1 MPYSWQEKC
10 MNRKYRKS
18 GNSKLI
24 LFMLG
29 FLSAAAAAGAQ
40 NGEPIRASYER
51 NFVRANLATKAGIL
65 RDAATDE
72 RAAEFIG
79 PLYEFALNFA
89 LQNAEMLRDD
99 PDMIALTVLASRGA
113 GVSGHHPSVDTLW
126 KVFSAYRDSLTRVEV
141 LGALALLG
149 KGNGELVENLNQFL
163 ANQNNLY
170 RSGMTPDYPTL
181 SACISTLSVLGDGS
195 SFPVLFSAMIA
206 GYPDSITQEASRAL
220 SSIEGDYK
228 QYLIEVIRKN
238 PPAEKLTA
246 FREGNYNKKFT
257 DSERGEV
264 AQTALEVSLDLFPGS
279 PEGETAVS
287 NLRYASVQVLTELK
301 WTRATSLAIK
311 HYYRVQKDYA
321 NGLASKV
328 QYSEAIT
335 CLGAMG
341 SSEAAQVL
349 ALQLGFINSQ
359 MERINEFDEVLTLAI
374 VKALGEIG
382 DKIAFDYLLYIA
394 YLTYPESIQIAA
406 REALNRLKW

>member
-1 MPYSWQEKC
+1 
-10 MNRKYRKS
+10 MNRRNR
-18 GNSKLI
+18 NSHTRWCV
-24 LFMLG
+24 LG
-29 FLSAAAAAGAQ
+29 FLLAVSPVLAQ
-40 NGEPIRASYER
+40 EGEPIRASYER
-51 NFVRANLATKAGIL
+51 NFIRANLATKAGIL

-79 PLYEFALNFA
+79 PLYEFALNFV

-113 GVSGHHPSVDTLW
+113 GAAGYRASVDTLW
-126 KVFSAYRDSLTRVEV
+126 KVFLAYRDSLTRVEV

-170 RSGMTPDYPTL
+170 RSGISPDYPAL
-181 SACISTLSVLGDGS
+181 SACISALAKLGDGS
-195 SFPVLFSAMIA
+195 SVPVLFSAMIA
-206 GYPDSITQEASRAL
+206 GYPASITQDASEALA
-220 SSIEGDYK
+220 SIEGDYK

-246 FREGNYNKKFT
+246 FREGSYHKKFT
-257 DSERGEV
+257 DSERGEL
-264 AQTALEVSLDLFPGS
+264 AEAALEVSLDLFPDS
-279 PEGETAVS
+279 PEGETAIS
-287 NLRYASVQVLTELK
+287 NLRYASVQLLTELK
-301 WTRATSLAIK
+301 WTKAVNLAIK

-321 NGLASKV
+321 NGLASKA
-328 QYSEAIT
+328 QFSEAIA
-335 CLGAMG
+335 CLGAME

-382 DKIAFDYLLYIA
+382 DKIAFDYLLYIS

-406 REALNRLKW
+406 KEALNRLKW

>member
-1 MPYSWQEKC
+1 
-10 MNRKYRKS
+10 
-18 GNSKLI
+18 
-24 LFMLG
+24 LG
-29 FLSAAAAAGAQ
+29 FLFAASPAPAQ
-40 NGEPIRASYER
+40 DGEPIRASYER
-51 NFVRANLATKAGIL
+51 NFIRANLSTKAGIL

-89 LQNAEMLRDD
+89 LRNAEILRDD

-113 GVSGHHPSVDTLW
+113 GASGHRASVETLW
-126 KVFSAYRDSLTRVEV
+126 KVFLAYRDSLTRVEV
-141 LGALALLG
+141 LNALALLG
-149 KGNGELVENLNQFL
+149 RGNGQLVEDLNQFL

-170 RSGMTPDYPTL
+170 RSGMTPDFPTL
-181 SACISTLSVLGDGS
+181 SACISTLSRLGDGS

-206 GYPDSITQEASRAL
+206 GYPDSITQEASGAL
-220 SSIEGDYK
+220 ASIEGDYK
-228 QYLIEVIRKN
+228 QYLIDVIRKN
-238 PPAEKLTA
+238 PPAEKLIA
-246 FREGNYNKKFT
+246 FREGSYNKKFT
-257 DSERGEV
+257 DAERGDL
-264 AQTALEVSLDLFPGS
+264 AQIALEVSLDLFPDS
-279 PEGETAVS
+279 AEGETAIS
-287 NLRYASVQVLTELK
+287 NLRYASVQLLTELK
-301 WTRATSLAIK
+301 WTRATSLAIR

-321 NGLASKV
+321 NGLASKA
-328 QYSEAIT
+328 QFSEAVA
-335 CLGAMG
+335 CLGAME

-382 DKIAFDYLLYIA
+382 DKIAFDYLLYIG

>member
-1 MPYSWQEKC
+1 MSRRRGK
-10 MNRKYRKS
+10 K
-18 GNSKLI
+18 GNFYAL
-24 LFMLG
+24 LFIAG
-29 FLSAAAAAGAQ
+29 FLLAAPAAPAQ
-40 NGEPIRASYER
+40 EGEPIRISYER

-113 GVSGHHPSVDTLW
+113 GTSGYRASVDTLW
-126 KVFSAYRDSLTRVEV
+126 KVFLAYRDSLTRVEV
-141 LGALALLG
+141 LGALARLG
-149 KGNGELVENLNQFL
+149 TGNGQLVEDLNQFL
-163 ANQNNLY
+163 ANQNNLF

-181 SACISTLSVLGDGS
+181 SACLSSLAVLGDGS

-206 GYPDSITQEASRAL
+206 GYPDSISQEASRAL
-220 SSIEGDYK
+220 ASIRGDYK
-228 QYLIEVIRKN
+228 QYLVEVIRKN

-246 FREGNYNKKFT
+246 FRVGNSNANFSG
-257 DSERGEV
+257 SERGDL
-264 AQTALEVSLDLFPGS
+264 AQAALEVSLGLFPGNT
-279 PEGETAVS
+279 EGEAAIS
-287 NLRYASVQVLTELK
+287 SLRYAAVQVLTELK
-301 WTRATSLAIK
+301 WTRATSLAIR
-311 HYYRVQKDYA
+311 HYYRVQQDYG

-328 QYSEAIT
+328 QFSEAIA
-335 CLGAMG
+335 CLGAME

-374 VKALGEIG
+374 VRALGEIG
-382 DKIAFDYLLYIA
+382 DKVAFDHLLYIS
-394 YLTYPESIQIAA
+394 YLTYPESIQTAA

>member
-1 MPYSWQEKC
+1 M
-10 MNRKYRKS
+10 
-18 GNSKLI
+18 LI
-24 LFMLG
+24 LG
-29 FLSAAAAAGAQ
+29 FLFAASLVSAQ
-40 NGEPIRASYER
+40 DREPIRASYER

-79 PLYEFALNFA
+79 PLYEFALTFA

-99 PDMIALTVLASRGA
+99 PDMIALTVLAAKGA
-113 GVSGHHPSVDTLW
+113 GASGHRASVDTLW
-126 KVFSAYRDSLTRVEV
+126 KLFLAYRDSLTRVEV

-149 KGNGELVENLNQFL
+149 KGNGQLIENLNQFL

-170 RSGMTPDYPTL
+170 RSGMTPDYPVI
-181 SACISTLSVLGDGS
+181 SACISTLAALGDGT

-206 GYPDSITQEASRAL
+206 GYSDSITQEASAAL
-220 SSIEGDYK
+220 TSIEGDYK

-246 FREGNYNKKFT
+246 FREGSYNKKFT
-257 DSERGEV
+257 DVERGEV
-264 AQTALEVSLDLFPGS
+264 AQTALEVSLELFPDS
-279 PEGETAVS
+279 TEGEIALS
-287 NLRYASVQVLTELK
+287 NLRYASVQLLTELK
-301 WTRATSLAIK
+301 WTRATGLAIR
-311 HYYRVQKDYA
+311 HYYRVQQDYDKGA
-321 NGLASKV
+321 ASRA
-328 QYSEAIT
+328 QFSEAIA
-335 CLGAMG
+335 CLGAME

-382 DKIAFDYLLYIA
+382 DKIAFDYLLYIS
-394 YLTYPESIQIAA
+394 YLTYPESVQIAA
-406 REALNRLKW
+406 KEALNRLKW